1 MKPFQIYSPPFQ
13 HLFLVKV
20 KEIPLTSK
28 KRRQAKSCFVDAC
41 VCVCVCVCVC
51 LRVNHTDFIR
61 LGIKVDQGL
70 P

>member
-13 HLFLVKV
+13 LLFLVKV

-41 VCVCVCVCVC
+41 VCVCVC